1 MNKKE
6 SSKKGNDE
14 LKEEKVNDDNGKCR
28 NKKKKRKKKNKV
40 GGIIL
45 KILLILVILTIAF
58 VAYSTVKNGWG
69 LQGLLQ
75 TAMGQD
81 SRTLENLEPLTVLIM
96 GVSQDIDA
104 ELTDTLIVASYNP
117 KEQKAVLLSIPRDTF
132 TGTNK
137 NKATAG
143 QKINALYQ
151 KSPEKTLNAVNEIT
165 GLNIEHYIVIDN
177 KALIQL
183 VDTIGGV
190 EFDVPINM
198 DYDDVTQD
206 LHIHLTKGYQKLNGE
221 QAEQLVRFRKN
232 NNGTT
237 YPSEYGDND
246 IGRMRTQRE
255 FLKVVAEQTIKFK
268 NITKLGN
275 FVDILK
281 QNVKTNITDWD
292 EIKDYIPFAVNFN
305 TSNLE
310 TVTLPGEPA
319 MYNKLW
325 FFVHNKA
332 ETKKMVEELFLKHEE
347 ENVPEEKE
355 NSASNPSKG
364 NVESNGNSVNTEN
377 ASSDK
382 KSVKIE
388 LLNGSSNSKKLT
400 EVTNLLKNQGYN
412 VVTTG
417 TTTPTAKTTIFKRSS
432 VDSEFIEELKVDL
445 QAGIVSNGSSEKK
458 SNCDITIIIGKDY
471 N

>member
-14 LKEEKVNDDNGKCR
+14 LREENIHKDDKVNDDNNRCK
-28 NKKKKRKKKNKV
+28 NKRKKRKKKSKV
-40 GGIIL
+40 GSIIL
-45 KILLILVILTIAF
+45 KVLLILIILIVSF
-58 VAYSTVKNGWG
+58 IVYSTVKNGWG

-81 SRTLENLEPLTVLIM
+81 RKTLENLEPLTVLIM
-96 GVSQDIDA
+96 GVSQDIEA
-104 ELTDTLIVASYNP
+104 ELTDTLMVASYNP

-137 NKATAG
+137 NKATAS

-151 KSPEKTLNAVNEIT
+151 KSPEKTLEAVNEIT
-165 GLNIEHYIVIDN
+165 GLDVKKYVIIDN

-190 EFDVPINM
+190 DFDVPIDM

-206 LHIHLTKGYQKLNGE
+206 LHIHLTKGYQRLNGA

-237 YPSEYGDND
+237 YSTEYGDND

-255 FLKVVAEQTIKFK
+255 FLKVVAEQTIQLK
-268 NITKLGN
+268 NITKIGN

-281 QNVKTNITDWD
+281 QNVKTNITDWE
-292 EIKDYIPFAVNFN
+292 EIKDYIPFAVNFD

-310 TVTLPGEPA
+310 AVTLPGEPA

-332 ETKKMVEELFLKHEE
+332 ETQKMVEELFSQKEE
-347 ENVPEEKE
+347 E
-355 NSASNPSKG
+355 
-364 NVESNGNSVNTEN
+364 TEN
-377 ASSDK
+377 IVSNQAEKKNENVVDTKNGTLDK
-382 KSVKIE
+382 ASVKIE

-400 EVTNLLKNQGYN
+400 EVTNLLKAKGYN
-412 VVTTG
+412 VSTTG
-417 TTTPTAKTTIFKRSS
+417 TTTATAKTTIFNRSNIEGS
-432 VDSEFIEELKVDL
+432 FVEELKVDL
-445 QAGIVSNGSSEKK
+445 GTGIVSNGNSEKK
-458 SNCDITIIIGKDY
+458 SNCDITVIIGKDY